1 MTLVLG
7 ALGKGSPRDFDSLR
21 LSSILSAPA
30 KHGDPKPQGGKMP
43 TLSIKEVEQIFRTEQ
58 SGFDF
63 RFAESESCDI
73 TGPGHQDKE
82 QFLGA
87 VKMYDWLRGV
97 EDDEDFV
104 VNHIYA
110 SVFKGDYGDLCIA
123 VRDEKHLDTI
133 PIECVPLTI
142 IWGQR

>member
-1 MTLVLG
+1 
-7 ALGKGSPRDFDSLR
+7 
-21 LSSILSAPA
+21 
-30 KHGDPKPQGGKMP
+30 MP
-43 TLSIKEVEQIFRTEQ
+43 TLSIKEVEQIFMTEQ
-58 SGFDF
+58 SGFVF

-82 QFLGA
+82 EFLGA
-87 VKMYDWLRGV
+87 VKMYDGLRGV